1 MKERGNREKV
11 LIATEVGGEITET
24 KKGLK
29 PDYIKRAVEES
40 LTRLQTDHID
50 LYQSHYDDLDTP
62 VSETLTAFNELV
74 EEGKVRYIIIS
85 NLSAYRIKVSNQ
97 FSLVDNM
104 AE

>member
-11 LIATEVGGEITET
+11 LIATKVGNEITET

-50 LYQSHYDDLDTP
+50 LYQSHYDDLNTP
-62 VSETLTAFNELV
+62 VSETMTAFNELV
-74 EEGKVRYIIIS
+74 EEGKVGSIGTS
-85 NLSAYRIKVSNQ
+85 NLYDDRIKESNI
-97 FSLVDNM
+97 FAHAVNM
-104 AE
+104 D